1 MSRENG
7 FMKKYADRY
16 SPLNYKD
23 IHEADSIRS
32 QVLTPTSPFPVHTH
46 FRRRGKVSDLFNC
59 GVAIDN
65 IKTIGHWKMGV
76 LDVYLIFTPEYLAA
90 IQLAGILKAEQRLD
104 SGATSKIMVRLN
116 TIVPCEQEIHLL
128 QRFLIS
134 TISYS
139 FLFPLFE
146 VGG

>member
-1 MSRENG
+1 MSRDNG
-7 FMKKYADRY
+7 FMEKYADRY

-32 QVLTPTSPFPVHTH
+32 QVLTTTSPFPVHTH

-76 LDVYLIFTPEYLAA
+76 LD
-90 IQLAGILKAEQRLD
+90 
-104 SGATSKIMVRLN
+104 
-116 TIVPCEQEIHLL
+116 IH
-128 QRFLIS
+128 
-134 TISYS
+134 T
-139 FLFPLFE
+139 
-146 VGG
+146 